1 LALTAPLAAARLPG
15 HADFTRP
22 EDRTLARHSTAASL
36 VALLALLAATN
47 LASAAPAG
55 FQVEIQGTG
64 SQLGANTGI
73 AQINS
78 VSDVFAP
85 QFGFSLGATYGF
97 TEHLVFGVRGGSF
110 AERKDVTEF
119 AHEANLLPA
128 GLTATQELQV
138 IPLHGLLQYRARLG
152 KKFGVYD
159 ELGVGVSSFKLRQEA
174 FRDGQSLARFALYQK
189 NLSFLIGGGA
199 SWDYQTA
206 FSVLASFDV
215 LMVPSAN
222 GDVWSTGDNP
232 HFWMVSLGIRYP
244 RR

>member
-1 LALTAPLAAARLPG
+1 M
-15 HADFTRP
+15 
-22 EDRTLARHSTAASL
+22 ARHSIATAF
-36 VALLALLAATN
+36 VALLALIAATN

-64 SQLGANTGI
+64 SQLGANTALTENHSI
-73 AQINS
+73 
-78 VSDVFAP
+78 SDLFAP

-97 TEHLVFGVRGGSF
+97 TEHLVVGVRGGAF
-110 AERKDVTEF
+110 AERKDLSDLARESGELPPGFTVNQEMQVT
-119 AHEANLLPA
+119 P
-128 GLTATQELQV
+128 V
-138 IPLHGLLQYRARLG
+138 HGLLQYRAKLG

-159 ELGVGVSSFKLRQEA
+159 ELGVGVSSFKLRSEV
-174 FRDGQSLARFALYQK
+174 FRDGQSLVRTADYQR

-232 HFWMVSLGIRYP
+232 HFWMFSLGIRYP